1 MSTPSRIVTQL
12 RGVTEFG
19 LAVSSVRKQF
29 AVVLGV
35 ECRDRR
41 RIDCRMVEVCLHS
54 GVPIPLQMEEFF
66 DQANG
71 TRCRHRQD
79 AGGIGRAI
87 RETVAAA
94 SWDKNKRPGRADVF
108 NPVQREH
115 DRAVEDVD
123 RLVVRPVQMWSWPR
137 PQGRDDTLKDSKIRA
152 GPVFDLDADP
162 GAKRPAIPRGH
173 DISDIT
179 YLLARLDHI
188 SL

>member
-162 GAKRPAIPRGH
+162 GAKRPAIPRGTTYP
-173 DISDIT
+173 DIT